1 MTPFDR
7 RPGST
12 GGRQLDKRRLI
23 GGAAALVLAVGA
35 GFGLA
40 RLTAPAAPD
49 AHAEQGEHTDEHGD
63 EQGDE
68 HAEGEG
74 AEGFVPLS
82 AEAAERLEIGI
93 VAVGRGGGGELT
105 LPGRVSLIPGAEAS
119 VDSPLAGVVI
129 AVHVG
134 PGDRVAPGAVLATIR
149 SPDGA
154 ASRADVDAASA
165 TVDAALA
172 AERRDRSLFD
182 QGWIAES
189 RLDVTVAQARQAE
202 ADLRAARARVATWGS
217 PGADGRVAV
226 RTPIGGIVTAVSV
239 TPGQFL
245 HEEAQ
250 QVASVSDA
258 RRVELAFEAPPQ
270 AAGQLRV
277 GNSLT
282 AIAPGTEP
290 ISAVITAIAPVNE
303 AGVVVVRAR
312 ASGALPAVGTVV
324 SARLASSSGSGALT
338 VPLDAVQS
346 VEGVPSVFVFTGEG
360 FRATPVVTGATSGG
374 AIEIVSGLDGDERI
388 AGANA
393 FLLKADLGRGEAEHA
408 H

>member
-1 MTPFDR
+1 MTHFDR

-12 GGRQLDKRRLI
+12 GGTPLDKRLLI
-23 GGAAALVLAVGA
+23 GGAVALVLAVGA

-40 RLTAPAAPD
+40 RLTAPAD
-49 AHAEQGEHTDEHGD
+49 SHAEAGEEHADEHGD
-63 EQGDE
+63 EHG
-68 HAEGEG
+68 EGEA

-134 PGDRVAPGAVLATIR
+134 PGDRVASGAVLATIR

-172 AERRDRSLFD
+172 AERRDRSLFE
-182 QGWIAES
+182 QGWIAQS

-250 QVASVSDA
+250 QVATVSDA
-258 RRVELAFEAPPQ
+258 RR
-270 AAGQLRV
+270 RR
-277 GNSLT
+277 
-282 AIAPGTEP
+282 
-290 ISAVITAIAPVNE
+290 
-303 AGVVVVRAR
+303 AGV
-312 ASGALPAVGTVV
+312 
-324 SARLASSSGSGALT
+324 
-338 VPLDAVQS
+338 
-346 VEGVPSVFVFTGEG
+346 
-360 FRATPVVTGATSGG
+360 
-374 AIEIVSGLDGDERI
+374 
-388 AGANA
+388 
-393 FLLKADLGRGEAEHA
+393 
-408 H
+408 